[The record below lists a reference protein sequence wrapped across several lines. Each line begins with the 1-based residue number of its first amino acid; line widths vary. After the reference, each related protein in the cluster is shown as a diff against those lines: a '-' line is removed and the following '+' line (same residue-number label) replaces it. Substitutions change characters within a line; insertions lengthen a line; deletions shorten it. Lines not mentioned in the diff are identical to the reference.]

1 MDGVLKLYEDCLRSE
16 EGIRY
21 RRNFW
26 AKSLNKLNDRS
37 EHYFQTLSNLLK
49 HD

>member
-21 RRNFW
+21 RRSFW
-26 AKSLNKLNDRS
+26 ANSLNKIKDRN
-37 EHYFQTLSNLLK
+37 EHYFQILSKLLR
-49 HD
+49 DD

>member
-21 RRNFW
+21 RRSW
-26 AKSLNKLNDRS
+26 IKDALKESQLKRMLTKLMN
-37 EHYFQTLSNLLK
+37 ESNE
-49 HD
+49 